1 MTNYVVFLILGLGSG
16 AVYAALGSSLVVTFR
31 SSGVVNFSTGAIALY
46 TAYTFAYLRNG
57 SFLIPIP
64 GLPQSV
70 SVGAP
75 QTVASAMVISL
86 LVAAVLGLILYVLVF
101 RPLRTASPV
110 GKAVA
115 SIGVMLAAQSLLA
128 LRVGTDPASVDP
140 ILTQARWTLGG
151 VQIPLDR
158 VMLAGIVVL
167 LAVGLGAFVK
177 YTRFGLAT
185 RAVAETERGAL
196 VSGLSPDRIA
206 AINWALSTVVAGISG
221 ILIAPIVPLV
231 PLSYTLFI
239 VPALAAAMVGGFS
252 RLGPTVLAGLVIG
265 MVQSVL
271 TYMQNTVDWFPSSG
285 TAELVTLL
293 IILVLLV
300 TRRDRLPQRGSVAA
314 PSLGQAP
321 RPANLYLP
329 TAVASVA
336 GLVAL
341 LLTHGSVRAAI
352 ITTFIFAVLSL
363 SQVVVTGFA
372 GQISLAQI
380 TLAGAAAF
388 TLSRLTDGL
397 HIPFPIAPVL
407 AALVATVLGVVVG
420 LPALRLRGLPVAVVT
435 LAMAVAVQ
443 ALWFTNID
451 LNGGSGGAPVSD
463 PHLFGLDLG
472 IGGGRGY
479 PRLAFGLLCL
489 VVAVLVGLGIAGLR
503 RSRLGA
509 SMLAVRANERSAAA
523 SGIDVRRV
531 KVTAFAIGSFIAGIG
546 GTLMA
551 YQQGLASSESYTAL
565 LGIGLFANV
574 YLAGVTSIGG
584 GVNAGIIGA
593 GGILYLVMDRYLGLG
608 DYFGLFSGV
617 LLVIT
622 VIFNPEGIVAP
633 LHALVARLR
642 RTPSGPVDL
651 ELSGS
656 RSPAPAPEPGP
667 DVLTVTEVGMRYG
680 GVVALEG
687 VTFAAREGEI
697 LGLIGPNGA
706 GKTTL
711 IDALSGYARSTGSVA
726 LKGTTLD
733 GMQPHQRSR
742 SGLGRTFQAVE
753 LYEDLTVRENVLVGT
768 NAAKA
773 GDEVDLDQMFA
784 ALHLD
789 GVVDR
794 TVKELSQGQ
803 RQLVS
808 VARALAGRPA
818 VLLLDEPAAG
828 LDSAE
833 SLWLGDRLRGVRNSG
848 VTVVMVDHDMGLVLD
863 VCDRIVVLDL
873 GKVLAIGTPEEIRHH
888 PDVIR
893 AYLGSSAS
901 ADEAVIEEPALAK
914 TRTASSEEVS
924 NA

>member
-1 MTNYVVFLILGLGSG
+1 MNYVVFLILGLGSG
-16 AVYAALGSSLVVTFR
+16 AVFAALGSSLVVTFR

-57 SFLIPIP
+57 SLLIPIP

-86 LVAAVLGLILYVLVF
+86 LVAAVLGLLLYVLVF
-101 RPLRTASPV
+101 RPVRTASPV

-128 LRVGTDPASVDP
+128 LRVGTNPVSVDP
-140 ILTQARWTLGG
+140 FLTQERWTVGD
-151 VQIPLDR
+151 VEIPLDR

-167 LAVGLGAFVK
+167 IALALGAFVK

-196 VSGLSPDRIA
+196 VTGLSPDRIA
-206 AINWALSTVVAGISG
+206 AINWALSTVVAGVSG

-252 RLGPTVLAGLVIG
+252 RLGPTVAAGLAIG
-265 MVQSVL
+265 AIQSVL
-271 TYMQNTVDWFPSSG
+271 TYLQNTIDWFPSSG

-293 IILVLLV
+293 IILALLIA
-300 TRRDRLPQRGSVAA
+300 RHDRLPQRGSVAA

-321 RPANLYLP
+321 RPRNLYVP
-329 TAVASVA
+329 ATVAALA
-336 GLVAL
+336 GIVAL

-372 GQISLAQI
+372 GQVSLAQLS
-380 TLAGAAAF
+380 LAGAAAF

-397 HIPFPIAPVL
+397 HIPFPIAPLL
-407 AALVATVLGVVVG
+407 AALAATVLGVVVG

-435 LAMAVAVQ
+435 LAMAVTVQ
-443 ALWFTNID
+443 ALWFTNND
-451 LNGGSGGAPVSD
+451 LNGGSGGARVTD
-463 PHLFGLDLG
+463 PSLFGLDLG

-479 PRLAFGLLCL
+479 PRISFGLLCL
-489 VVAVLVGLGIAGLR
+489 VVALLVGLGVAWLR

-523 SGIDVRRV
+523 AGIDVRRV
-531 KVTAFAIGSFIAGIG
+531 KVIAFAIGSFIAGLG
-546 GTLMA
+546 GTLLA
-551 YQQGLASSESYTAL
+551 YQQNLASSESYGAL

-584 GVNAGIIGA
+584 GVNAGVIGA
-593 GGILYLVMDRYLGLG
+593 GGILYLLMDRYLGLG
-608 DYFGLFSGV
+608 EYFGLFSGI
-617 LLVIT
+617 LLVVT
-622 VIFNPEGIVAP
+622 VILNPEGIVAP
-633 LHALVARLR
+633 LHALIARRR

-651 ELSGS
+651 DLSGS
-656 RSPAPAPEPGP
+656 AKPGPPPEPGP
-667 DVLTVTEVGMRYG
+667 DVLTVSDVGMRYG
-680 GVVALEG
+680 GVVALDG
-687 VTFAAREGEI
+687 VTFAAHEGEI

-726 LKGTTLD
+726 LKGDTLD
-733 GMQPHQRSR
+733 GLPPHRRSR
-742 SGLGRTFQAVE
+742 AGLGRTFQAVE

-768 NAAKA
+768 NAAPA
-773 GDEVDLDQMFA
+773 GADVDLSRMFEV
-784 ALHLD
+784 LHLG
-789 GVVDR
+789 GVADR

-833 SLWLGDRLRGVRNSG
+833 SRWLGDRLRGVRNSG

-873 GKVLAIGTPEEIRHH
+873 GRVLATGTPDEIRAN
-888 PDVIR
+888 PDVVR
-893 AYLGSSAS
+893 AYLGSS
-901 ADEAVIEEPALAK
+901 EPALASAPTEK
-914 TRTASSEEVS
+914 VS
-924 NA
+924 PA